1 MDPNQ
6 AIERR
11 AGGQVTLPA
20 EAQPAYNLPYGGA
33 DPTTS
38 SLPLRDYMRVLHK
51 NRWMIVAV
59 VAVMVTIVAITSFRT
74 KPVYQAI
81 ARLEINGE
89 TPDLSNLREMF
100 WTMPTDEE
108 FLQTQVRIL
117 QSHELAMQTVRSLR
131 LHERPEFAVR
141 PPGKSNTP
149 FTPRE
154 EVQTIGTFQAG
165 LKVQWLRSS
174 RLVDVAYEHTDA
186 TLAAAI
192 ANTLAE
198 NYIENNF
205 RKKYESTMQA
215 QEWMAGQLRELKQKM
230 EQSHEALVTYERNNQ
245 IFSLS
250 EGQNVTIQKLGELSR
265 ELTLAE
271 SERMARESQVQLVKS
286 RRLDDLPA
294 VAQNGLI
301 QSLQQRMAQLRDQY
315 VEMRTTFGPNYP
327 KVAQL
332 ENQIA
337 EAEANLEREKRQV
350 ANRLESEYQVA
361 LKREQL
367 LRKAM
372 DEQKAEANVMNT
384 KLVEYNLLKREY
396 ETNQQLYESLLQRL
410 KEASVSASLR
420 SNNIHVVDRARPPLS
435 PIRPRKELNIMLS
448 AVVGLVLGCVLALF
462 NEYLDSSV
470 KTPEEVEQLVNVPA
484 LGIVPA
490 MNSINGHRRR
500 ALPGAAVKTSTTEL
514 ATVAQPHS
522 VVSEAYR
529 ALRTSILLST
539 SKHPPQVILI
549 TSGQPREGKTT
560 TALNLAI
567 TLAQRGDRV
576 VLIDSDL
583 RRPRVHRALHVS
595 NDAGLSSFLSGN
607 LPIDNLAKAVPKV
620 PNLFVI
626 AAGPTPPNP
635 AELLSSEPVSTLFS
649 ELRRQFDFVILD
661 SPPTITVA
669 DSMILAAHADGV
681 ILVAHGGVTT
691 RESLRHTRKLIGNTN
706 ARIIGVVLNNVDVRS
721 ADYRYY
727 YSYYY
732 GDYYRHMVEGY
743 GYGHEPEDQAKREG
757 AGA

>member
-11 AGGQVTLPA
+11 TGEPMTLAA
-20 EAQPAYNLPYGGA
+20 EAKPAYGVPYSS
-33 DPTTS
+33 DPTES
-38 SLPLRDYMRVLHK
+38 GLPLRDYMRVLHK
-51 NRWMIVAV
+51 NRWMIAAV
-59 VAVMVTIVAITSFRT
+59 VAVMVTFVTITTLRT
-74 KPVYQAI
+74 KPVYEATT
-81 ARLEINGE
+81 RLEINGE
-89 TPDLSNLREMF
+89 TPDLANLRELF

-117 QSHELAMQTVRSLR
+117 QSDELAMQTVRSLR

-141 PPGKSNTP
+141 PPGRANTP
-149 FTPRE
+149 FTPAE
-154 EVQTIGTFQAG
+154 EVMTIGAFQAG

-174 RLVDVAYEHTDA
+174 RLVDVSYEHTDPS
-186 TLAAAI
+186 LAASI

-230 EQSHEALVTYERNNQ
+230 EQSHEALVTYERENQ

-271 SERMARESQVQLVKS
+271 SERIARESQVQLLKS
-286 RRLDDLPA
+286 RRLEDLPA

-315 VEMRTTFGPNYP
+315 AEMRTTFGPNYP

-332 ENQIA
+332 ESQMA
-337 EAEANLEREKRQV
+337 EAEAALEREKRQV
-350 ANRLESEYQVA
+350 ANRIESEYQAA
-361 LKREQL
+361 LQRERL
-367 LRKAM
+367 LRKAVE
-372 DEQKAEANVMNT
+372 EQKAEANVMNT
-384 KLVEYNLLKREY
+384 RLVEYNLLKREY

-410 KEASVSASLR
+410 KEAGVSASLR
-420 SNNIHVVDRARPPLS
+420 SNNIHVVDRARPPLA
-435 PIRPRKELNIMLS
+435 PIRPRKELNIFLS

-462 NEYLDSSV
+462 NEYMDSSV

-490 MNSINGHRRR
+490 VGSINGARRR
-500 ALPGAAVKTSTTEL
+500 ALPGNGARAGTSDL

-567 TLAQRGDRV
+567 TLAQRGDQV

-583 RRPRVHRALHVS
+583 RRPRVHRSLNVS
-595 NDAGLSSFLSGN
+595 NEVGLSSFLAGN
-607 LPIDNLAKAVPKV
+607 ASIDGLTKPVPGI
-620 PNLFVI
+620 PNLSVI
-626 AAGPTPPNP
+626 AAGPAPPNP
-635 AELLSSEPVSTLFS
+635 AELLSSEPITTLLA

-691 RESLRHTRKLIGNTN
+691 RESLRHTRKMIGNTS

-743 GYGHEPEDQAKREG
+743 GYGHEPDDKGKRKG
-757 AGA
+757 ARA